1 MIKEYFQIGYIDD
14 NIKIG
19 DLVMSCYHDG
29 TNINNIGIV
38 VKNGFYARGWTVF
51 ILKNDRYS
59 YFKKL

>member
-1 MIKEYFQIGYIDD
+1 
-14 NIKIG
+14 
-19 DLVMSCYHDG
+19 MSCYHDG